1 MKVTPSSFTVAEYCE
16 QMRQHKIV
24 INRDY
29 QRSSRVWPPAARSYL
44 IDTVVNGFPI
54 PKLSL
59 YQKTDLKT
67 RQTLKEIDDGQQR
80 SQAILDFLDDKL
92 RLSSNSS
99 FRGLVFSQL
108 PEEKQQQ
115 FVDYQLSV
123 DLFVAA
129 TDLEIREQFR
139 RINSYNVPLNPQE
152 KRHAVW
158 QGTFKWFIIEQTE
171 THAQTLK
178 NVGVF
183 NESQLARMED
193 SKLLSDMCLGFLQ
206 GLESASEMKLDKLY
220 RDKDI
225 EFPEGGDCA
234 ARLAGIFN
242 TILGWEPIHGGQLM
256 KKYNFYTLA
265 LAITHQQ
272 RPLAALQSIFRV
284 ADPLA
289 EFVPD
294 IVLANLTALSSAQ
307 EGRTLDGLF
316 EEFVLATSKTTDRK
330 VPREVRFR
338 WFCRALQP
346 QLLV

>member
-1 MKVTPSSFTVAEYCE
+1 MKVTPTSFTVAEYCE
-16 QMRQHKIV
+16 QMRQHQIV
-24 INRDY
+24 INREY

-44 IDTVVNGFPI
+44 IDTVINGFPI

-67 RQTLKEIDDGQQR
+67 RKTLKEIVDGQQR

-108 PEEKQQQ
+108 SEEKQQQ
-115 FVDYQLSV
+115 FVEYPLSV

-158 QGTFKWFIIEQTE
+158 QGTFKWFIVEE
-171 THAQTLK
+171 TAKYAQTLK
-178 NVGVF
+178 DLGVF

-193 SKLLSDMCLGFLQ
+193 SKLLSDICLSFLN
-206 GLESASEMKLDKLY
+206 GIESASETKLDKLY

-225 EFPEGGDCA
+225 QFPESTEFAG
-234 ARLAGIFN
+234 RLADIFN
-242 TILGWEPIHGGQLM
+242 TILNWEAIHGGQLM
-256 KKYNFYTLA
+256 RKYNFYTLA
-265 LAITHQQ
+265 LAITHWR
-272 RPLAALQSIFRV
+272 RPIPTLQPIFEV
-284 ADPLA
+284 VNLQA
-289 EFVPD
+289 EFVAD

-307 EGRTLDGLF
+307 EGRTLDGQF
-316 EEFVLATSKTTDRK
+316 HEFVVATSKTTDRK
-330 VPREVRFR
+330 GPREERFR

-346 QLLV
+346 QPLA